1 MSRATGL
8 PRRLRVA
15 NRRAIRVL
23 VAAALA
29 SVVAG
34 CSPAASSE
42 PGPIATGSI
51 EAPASGSP
59 AAPSVT
65 PATPLPPASP
75 VEGVL
80 IDIDSAGLADVDGFT
95 LRLGDGRTVA
105 FRVGI
110 LENGD
115 EFPVGH
121 LAEHLATSAPVRV
134 FFRPEGQDLVV
145 YRVED
150 AG

>member
-1 MSRATGL
+1 MLLGL
-8 PRRLRVA
+8 V
-15 NRRAIRVL
+15 
-23 VAAALA
+23 VAAGGAG
-29 SVVAG
+29 VAG
-34 CSPAASSE
+34 CSAAPSAS
-42 PGPIATGSI
+42 PGPITTASL

-59 AAPSVT
+59 AASMGSVPS
-65 PATPLPPASP
+65 AAPLIPASP

-80 IDIDSAGLADVDGFT
+80 VDIDSAGLAAVDGFT
-95 LRLGDGRTVA
+95 LRLGDGRSIA

-121 LAEHLATSAPVRV
+121 LAEHLATSAPVQV
-134 FFRPEGQDLVV
+134 FFRAEGPDLVA
-145 YRVED
+145 YRIED

>member
-1 MSRATGL
+1 VNRAT
-8 PRRLRVA
+8 RLRRRPPVA
-15 NRRAIRVL
+15 NRAATVVL
-23 VAAALA
+23 IAAAVA

-59 AAPSVT
+59 AAPSGSPET
-65 PATPLPPASP
+65 PSSPASP

-80 IDIDSAGLADVDGFT
+80 VDIDSAGLADVDGFT

-134 FFRPEGQDLVV
+134 FFRTEGPDLVV

>member
-1 MSRATGL
+1 MATQ
-8 PRRLRVA
+8 
-15 NRRAIRVL
+15 VL
-23 VAAALA
+23 IAAALA

-59 AAPSVT
+59 GAPSVPPET
-65 PATPLPPASP
+65 PSTPGSP

-80 IDIDSAGLADVDGFT
+80 VDVDSAGLADLKGFT

-134 FFRPEGQDLVV
+134 FFRPEGPDLVA
-145 YRVED
+145 YRIED
-150 AG
+150 AE

>member
-1 MSRATGL
+1 VTQ
-8 PRRLRVA
+8 
-15 NRRAIRVL
+15 VL
-23 VAAALA
+23 LVAALA
-29 SVVAG
+29 SVMAG

-42 PGPIATGSI
+42 PAPVAVGSI
-51 EAPASGSP
+51 EAPASGGA
-59 AAPSVT
+59 AAPSPA
-65 PATPLPPASP
+65 PATPLPAGSP

-80 IDIDSAGLADVDGFT
+80 VDIDSAGLADVDGFT
-95 LRLGDGRTVA
+95 LRLADGRTVA

-134 FFRPEGQDLVV
+134 FFRAEGPDLVV
-145 YRVED
+145 YRIED
-150 AG
+150 AE

>member
-1 MSRATGL
+1 M
-8 PRRLRVA
+8 
-15 NRRAIRVL
+15 AIPVL

-29 SVVAG
+29 SAAAG

-59 AAPSVT
+59 AAPSAT
-65 PATPLPPASP
+65 LLNPGSPA
-75 VEGVL
+75 EGVL
-80 IDIDSAGLADVDGFT
+80 VDIDSAGLADVDGFA

-134 FFRPEGQDLVV
+134 SFRSEGPDLVA

-150 AG
+150 AE